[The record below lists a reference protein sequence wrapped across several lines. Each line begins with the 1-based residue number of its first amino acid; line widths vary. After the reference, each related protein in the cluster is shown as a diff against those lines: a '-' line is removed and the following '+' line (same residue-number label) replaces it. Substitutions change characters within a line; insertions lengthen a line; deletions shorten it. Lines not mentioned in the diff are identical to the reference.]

1 MRKSKRK
8 TLLGVLIIVVLVL
21 CIGLFTKNRTNTL
34 NSNSIKEGITKEL
47 DETLIG
53 AYIQNGDDY
62 TPTSDIPTSGYEF
75 NAEKS
80 YCKIGDVVQED
91 MTLSYDMDTQTLT
104 VSPIAKEGTKC
115 YLYFD
120 EKLSA
125 GDTILAGDN
134 PPTNST
140 TDWTGGTTYYYTGN
154 PNNWV
159 QFGEFWWRIIRINGD
174 GSIRM
179 IYQGTSA
186 NETGTG
192 TQIRESVFNNTR
204 SDNMYVGYMYGSSSS
219 DYNATHTNTNSS
231 TIKGILDNWYS
242 TYIENEQSNIHY
254 GQYIDGNAGFCGD
267 RRVSSGTGAGTSD
280 TEYQPYT
287 RILHSSPSLNCNTN
301 DIYTTANSGT
311 GNKSLT
317 YPIGLISADE
327 AMFAGIPNSMGSN
340 RNNYLYTGQNY
351 WTMSPYRYHNYSS
364 SAFVLYVSSGYFSDS
379 HVLTALGV
387 RPVINL
393 KSAIA
398 ISGSG
403 TTSDP
408 YTIS

>member
-8 TLLGVLIIVVLVL
+8 ALLGVLIIVLLVGS
-21 CIGLFTKNRTNTL
+21 IGLFMKNETNTL

-47 DETLIG
+47 DDNLIG
-53 AYIQNGDDY
+53 AYIQQGEEYVKAD
-62 TPTSDIPTSGYEF
+62 TIPTSGYEF
-75 NAEKS
+75 NAEES

-91 MTLSYDMDTQTLT
+91 MTLFYDMDTQTLT

-120 EKLSA
+120 EQASA
-125 GDTILAGDN
+125 GETILASDN
-134 PPTNST
+134 PPTGQT
-140 TDWTGGTTYYYTGN
+140 TDWTGGTTYYYTGK

-159 QFGEFWWRIIRINGD
+159 QFAGFWWRIIRINGD

-192 TQIRESVFNNTR
+192 TQIGTSAFNN
-204 SDNMYVGYMYGSSSS
+204 SSGDNAYVGYMYTGGERQGH
-219 DYNATHTNTNSS
+219 DDPS
-231 TIKGILDNWYS
+231 TIKGILDTWYNNNLA
-242 TYIENEQSNIHY
+242 TNY
-254 GQYIDGNAGFCGD
+254 GEYIDGNAGFCGD
-267 RRVSSGTGAGTSD
+267 RRISRGLGTGIISTS
-280 TEYQPYT
+280 YQPPT
-287 RILHSSPSLNCNTN
+287 RVNNNSPSLSCEDA
-301 DIYTTANSGT
+301 DIYTTTDSST

-327 AMFAGIPNSMGSN
+327 AMFAGIPIWNNSSPS
-340 RNNYLYTGQNY
+340 NYLCTEEYY
-351 WTMSPYRYHNYSS
+351 WTMSPSFFEGI
-364 SAFVLYVSSGYFSDS
+364 SAYVFNIDSSGSLVDNYYVNRT
-379 HVLTALGV
+379 HRV

-393 KSAIA
+393 RADVSLT
-398 ISGSG
+398 GSG

-408 YTIS
+408 FKVVGAS